1 MGAHNHFK
9 SALVLSALLLGP
21 SCTKTSSQSKFA
33 TPNDAAKALMQA
45 FKTDNTQ
52 QLTAIFGREALEE
65 VASGDAVS
73 DKQDREVI
81 ALAMEQSWRWA
92 PLGSDRQE
100 LIVGEEQW
108 PFPIPLAKSGDQWV
122 FDSEAGK
129 HEVLARRIGRNELS
143 VIDLCHAYVDWQKEY
158 AARPHDGKPAGLY
171 AQHLRSTPGHQDGL
185 YWETN
190 PGEQPSPLG
199 DLAAQAADEG
209 YAQNRAEGS
218 QFWGYRFRVLTE
230 QGASAPG
237 GKKSYIVNG
246 DMPGGFALVA
256 YPAKYGSSGVM
267 TFVINQNGTVHQK
280 DMGKDTSTLAAKI
293 TEYNPDGSWE
303 PVETP

>member
-1 MGAHNHFK
+1 MRVHNHFT
-9 SALVLSALLLGP
+9 SALVLSVLLLGP

-45 FKTDNTQ
+45 LKTDDTQ
-52 QLTAIFGREALEE
+52 QLTAIFGREPLEE

-108 PFPIPLAKSGDQWV
+108 PFPIPLAKSGEQWV

-143 VIDLCHAYVDWQKEY
+143 VIDLCHAYVDLQKEY

-171 AQHLRSTPGHQDGL
+171 AQQLRSTRGHHDGL

-218 QFWGYRFRVLTE
+218 QFWGYRFRVLTQ

-256 YPAKYGSSGVM
+256 YPAKYGSSGIM

-303 PVETP
+303 PAETP